1 MKKRFIVFLMTAI
14 FLCGAVALALHEMPK
29 KPVSV
34 ENAFSFTLNNQ
45 GYSETI
51 SCFRSDEDNL
61 LYVFL
66 PSYAELSHLEVQL
79 NTKEEIYVD
88 STLLT
93 GETRCDG
100 FELDVPYDL
109 TFVDRT
115 LKTPL
120 QLEFVRSGGV
130 AALYIQTESGNVEA
144 IHADADYRESGKL
157 WLFDADGT
165 LNYSGTLDS
174 IGGRG
179 FSSWVNPKKPYN
191 ITLSN
196 RGNLLGMGSSWKW
209 VLIANAYDKT
219 NLRDKIVYD
228 TAAQVGLA
236 GSPECEF
243 VDLYLNGEYAGL
255 YLLSEKV
262 EIDSERVDITNP
274 GGDITGGYL
283 FELQLPTRI
292 NITENAFTTQA
303 GQLVKTRDPK
313 CNEAQLTYLSEQVQ
327 QLENAIL
334 AQDGVDPVSGKSW
347 LDLIDLD
354 SWAKK
359 YLIEEVFENMDA
371 GAASQYFYKDSDSVD
386 SRFYAGP
393 VWDYDYAIGNGD
405 ESALNPRCFL
415 ANRWWKKANNYT
427 PWYAALYEKPEFY
440 QRVTELFQQAFLPV
454 LNELT
459 ETRINELA
467 AQIAPASEMNRLRWL
482 SEYGETQVAE
492 RTEFMRSFLAQRTDF
507 LTGAWVD
514 GIDYCSICLDEGDN
528 TEYLYYAV
536 ERGSLFEELP
546 QSLKVN
552 GYRFLGWYLE
562 DTDEPFDPSQP
573 ITENLTL
580 RAHWESLTDTG
591 KNEGKTTTAVS
602 DTTALEEPG
611 QRLKALLPLVCVF
624 FGGALFVILVAVDF
638 GRTRQNRR
646 KSP

>member
-1 MKKRFIVFLMTAI
+1 MKKRLFVFLMTAVL
-14 FLCGAVALALHEMPK
+14 LCGAVLLALRELPK
-29 KPVSV
+29 RPVGV
-34 ENAFSFTLNNQ
+34 KNAFSFTLANQ
-45 GYSETI
+45 GYSESI

-66 PSYAELSHLEVQL
+66 PSYAELSQLEVKL
-79 NTKEEIYVD
+79 NTREEIYLGSVLLADGTLCD
-88 STLLT
+88 S
-93 GETRCDG
+93 
-100 FELDVPYDL
+100 FELNTPYDL
-109 TFVDRT
+109 TFSDRT
-115 LKTPL
+115 LKKDF

-130 AALYIQTESGNVEA
+130 AALYIQTESGSMKD
-144 IHADADYRESGKL
+144 IHADADYRESGRL
-157 WLFDADGT
+157 QLFDADGE
-165 LNYSGTLDS
+165 LNYSDTLDS

-191 ITLSN
+191 ITLSK
-196 RGNLLGMGSSWKW
+196 RGDLLGMGSAWKW

-219 NLRDKIVYD
+219 NLRDKIVYE

-243 VDLYLNGEYAGL
+243 VDLYLNGNYAGL

-262 EIDSERVDITNP
+262 EIDSERVDIINP
-274 GGDITGGYL
+274 GSDITGGYL
-283 FELQLPTRI
+283 FELQLPARI

-313 CNEAQLTYLSEQVQ
+313 CNEAQLAYLSQQVQ

-334 AQDGVDPVSGKSW
+334 AEDGVDPVSGKSW

-371 GAASQYFYKDSDSVD
+371 GAASQYFYKDADSVD
-386 SRFYAGP
+386 SLFYAGP

-415 ANRWWKKANNYT
+415 ANRWWKKADDYT
-427 PWYAALYEKPEFY
+427 PWYAALYKKPEFY
-440 QRVTELFQQAFLPV
+440 ERVTALFQQEFLPI

-459 ETRINELA
+459 DTRINELA

-492 RTEFMRSFLAQRTDF
+492 RTEFMRSFLAQRTEF

-514 GIDYCSICLDEGDN
+514 GVDYCTVCLDQGDN

-546 QSLKVN
+546 QSQNVA
-552 GYRFLGWYLE
+552 GYNFLGWYLE
-562 DTDEPFDPSQP
+562 DSDEPFDPSQP
-573 ITENLTL
+573 ITENLTI

-591 KNEGKTTTAVS
+591 KTEGSTTAVS
-602 DTTALEEPG
+602 DTTAAAEPG
-611 QRLKALLPLVCVF
+611 QRLKAILPLVCVF